1 MKRIFKSLFAVL
13 LSLGLFAVAAEANG
27 NADTGQRIYLKMM
40 NDATGLN
47 GADFAKLH
55 TIAEWKALFDGKGEK
70 FVAEMSSKYPKTK
83 DYLSGDLFPKHLEHL
98 KAFMVHYAKD
108 SGNFPSCS
116 G

>member
-1 MKRIFKSLFAVL
+1 MKRIFKVLLAAVL
-13 LSLGLFAVAAEANG
+13 ALGFFATTSYADG

-40 NDATGLN
+40 NGATGLN

-55 TIAEWKALFDGKGEK
+55 TIAEWTALFEGKGEK
-70 FVAEMSSKYPKTK
+70 FVAEVTAKYPSTK
-83 DYLSGDLFPKHLEHL
+83 DYLNGDLFQKHLPHL
-98 KAFMVHYAKD
+98 KAFMIHYAKD